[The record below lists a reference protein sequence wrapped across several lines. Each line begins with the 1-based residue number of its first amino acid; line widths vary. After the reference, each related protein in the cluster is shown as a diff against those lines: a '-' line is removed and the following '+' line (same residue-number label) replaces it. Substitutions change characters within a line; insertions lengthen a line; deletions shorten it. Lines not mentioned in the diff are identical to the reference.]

1 MRYIPPEGTEIRPP
15 AEGSQRERPRRR
27 SRHRAMGDGRMRDL
41 LHDIKRRCAALLEIA
56 ECEDAG
62 AKLCERA
69 VLGQRKTAH
78 LLRGLFFAGGF
89 DFAPVVLWI
98 PLAVGPMLP
107 LLGSFFLHRVPP
119 MFRAGGGYKSFLATM
134 GRSASTIVN
143 SPAVVLPLSNR
154 GRRRSTQARC
164 PRRDCRSQEC

>member
-27 SRHRAMGDGRMRDL
+27 SRHRAMGDGRIRDL
-41 LHDIKRRCAALLEIA
+41 LQDIKRRCAGLLEIA

-89 DFAPVVLWI
+89 DFPPLLLWL
-98 PLAVGPMLP
+98 PLAVGPMLH
-107 LLGSFFLHRVPP
+107 LVSSLCLHRVPP
-119 MFRAGGGYKSFLATM
+119 MFRARGGYKSFFATI
-134 GRSASTIVN
+134 G
-143 SPAVVLPLSNR
+143 
-154 GRRRSTQARC
+154 G
-164 PRRDCRSQEC
+164 